1 MRTRQHHWNRLL
13 LAAREEVQA
22 TLAAL
27 PPPVRERARSL
38 PVSYENK
45 PDPELVRDGLEPDLL
60 GLFVGESFPDEVT
73 GNDPLPAQILL
84 YLDNLWDY
92 AAHHAPTYR
101 EEVRRTYLHE
111 LGHYL
116 GLDED
121 QLSARD
127 LD

>member
-1 MRTRQHHWNRLL
+1 M
-13 LAAREEVQA
+13 AAREEVKA
-22 TLAAL
+22 TLDAL
-27 PPPVRERARSL
+27 PPPLRARAAVV
-38 PVSYENK
+38 PVSYEGK

-60 GLFVGESFPDEVT
+60 GLFVGESFPDEVA
-73 GNDPLPAQILL
+73 GNEPLPAQILL
-84 YLDNLWDY
+84 FLDNLWDH

-121 QLSARD
+121 QLAARD